1 MTRGM
6 RAHVTEI
13 GDGVDGARG
22 RTRGGARADAD
33 AGLAAFASARARF
46 GVDVAGTRVV
56 RCDVV
61 TDGVYALFVV
71 RR

>member
-1 MTRGM
+1 MGWMARAGERGAAYP
-6 RAHVTEI
+6 RT
-13 GDGVDGARG
+13 
-22 RTRGGARADAD
+22 RTRGC
-33 AGLAAFASARARF
+33 AFASARAPRAGGCRG
-46 GVDVAGTRVV
+46 GVRVV

>member
-22 RTRGGARADAD
+22 RPRGGARADAD
-33 AGLAAFASARARF
+33 AGLAASASARARA
-46 GVDVAGTRVV
+46 VDVAGTRVV